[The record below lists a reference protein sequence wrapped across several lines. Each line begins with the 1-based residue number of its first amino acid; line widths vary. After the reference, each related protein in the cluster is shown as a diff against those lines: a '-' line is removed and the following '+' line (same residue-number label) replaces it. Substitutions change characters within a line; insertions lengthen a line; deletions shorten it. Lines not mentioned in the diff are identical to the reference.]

1 MSDENTIYESVEK
14 ITKLKPRL
22 IATHVGKFSHPDV
35 KINIYAQLR
44 GNTDGF
50 LRSGNVENTE
60 LDSPGDA
67 ATLGIAKFMFDKLGD
82 GKSVYQHL
90 QQNTNETRDYLSIYG
105 SDYASVRDRLR
116 KLLAAPKPEEP
127 SSGELKQVYFPVDN
141 NYHLLSILVPVGIVL
156 NMHEKLKEI
165 RFADTAKA
173 SREARKKSEYNA
185 DGHHDIWGLTT
196 ISYGGANAQNI
207 SYLAT
212 KLKGCCLLPCLP
224 PKISKRAKLPKRNF
238 FTDVLWIKNYEDIF
252 NGFHKLQAA
261 DWNKKDIRQGRD
273 RWITSC
279 LDRVMDVVWRIR
291 GEEAGW
297 SDHETYK
304 NLRSYQKKWLDN
316 KYCEEREASGFDA
329 YATEIINNFARW
341 FMGGYA
347 NTLGSRKTP
356 LGDDFFIHVKS
367 LIDISW
373 LR

>member
-1 MSDENTIYESVEK
+1 MSDEDTVYESVEK

-22 IATHVGKFSHPDV
+22 IATHVGKFSHPDA
-35 KINIYAQLR
+35 KANIFAQFL
-44 GNTDGF
+44 GDSDGF
-50 LRSGNVENTE
+50 LRSGNVTGAET
-60 LDSPGDA
+60 DSPGDA
-67 ATLGIAKFMFDKLGD
+67 ATLAIAKFMFGKLED

-90 QQNTNETRDYLSIYG
+90 QQDTNEARDYISICG
-105 SDYASVRDRLR
+105 NDYASVRDRLL

-173 SREARKKSEYNA
+173 GREARKKNEYNA

-212 KLKGCCLLPCLP
+212 KLKGCCLLLCLP

-252 NGFHKLQAA
+252 HGFHKLQAT

-273 RWITSC
+273 IWITSC

-291 GEEAGW
+291 GKEAGW
-297 SDHETYK
+297 SEHETYE
-304 NLRSYQKKWLDN
+304 NLPNYQKKWLDE
-316 KYCEEREASGFDA
+316 KHREERELPNFDA
-329 YATEIINNFARW
+329 HLKKIADDLARW
-341 FMGGYA
+341 FMLGYDRM
-347 NTLGSRKTP
+347 LGNRKVQ
-356 LGDDFFIHVKS
+356 LGDDFLRHVRD
-367 LIDISW
+367 LIDIEE